1 MPTRAPCLLFDE
13 LWNWQSRCWKNSTVT
28 GWDNFWWG
36 EMSIFKTLPVTPSL
50 RGNIELQNVTAVL
63 QISICQPGFHQAVD
77 TALLNS
83 SCAHKTY
90 ATTVQNHVYRL
101 CVHVVAVKRTHWK
114 THHRSSSQFLP
125 RSHSKAF
132 RSRHIST
139 GSFTGLLVSAL
150 RVVLIIAAKES
161 SVLVVEHEHLKAF
174 QSGPTHLPFACAAC
188 NLPAKKKKSSTNCHL
203 SLSSRQRPE
212 PVAPHRPDKISF
224 CHKMK
229 PSRSLCVILS
239 QASGDQR
246 MKPGLC

>member
-1 MPTRAPCLLFDE
+1 MRAPCLLFDE

-63 QISICQPGFHQAVD
+63 QISICQPEFHQAVD

-90 ATTVQNHVYRL
+90 ATTVWNHVYRF

-132 RSRHIST
+132 RLSSNMNIWKL
-139 GSFTGLLVSAL
+139 FNLV
-150 RVVLIIAAKES
+150 R
-161 SVLVVEHEHLKAF
+161 
-174 QSGPTHLPFACAAC
+174 PRLPFACAAC
-188 NLPAKKKKSSTNCHL
+188 NLPAKKKKKKLHK
-203 SLSSRQRPE
+203 LSS
-212 PVAPHRPDKISF
+212 VTLFTSAAWACGSA
-224 CHKMK
+224 
-229 PSRSLCVILS
+229 PSR
-239 QASGDQR
+239 
-246 MKPGLC
+246 

>member
-28 GWDNFWWG
+28 GWDNVWWG

-50 RGNIELQNVTAVL
+50 GGNIELQNITAVL

-77 TALLNS
+77 TARLNS
-83 SCAHKTY
+83 SRAHKTHV
-90 ATTVQNHVYRL
+90 TTVWNHVYRFY
-101 CVHVVAVKRTHWK
+101 VVAVKKKPFEKRITEVAP
-114 THHRSSSQFLP
+114 S
-125 RSHSKAF
+125 F
-132 RSRHIST
+132 RHALTPKPFARVT
-139 GSFTGLLVSAL
+139 FPLASAL
-150 RVVLIIAAKES
+150 RVALIMATKES
-161 SVLVVEHEHLKAF
+161 SVLVVEHQHLKAF
-174 QSGPTHLPFACAAC
+174 QSGPTPSSFCVCGLQ
-188 NLPAKKKKSSTNCHL
+188 PAWILCKGKQKKKNKSSTNCHL

-239 QASGDQR
+239 QASGDRR